1 MIANGVWL
9 LRSCALLVS
18 CVTLATPALLMA
30 QARAA
35 TKPAAKAA
43 TKKPAAAAPPAVR
56 IDVVGLRLVG
66 QPVGTGEYGDVTAF
80 GVSPG
85 IEVALG
91 VRVPEGYVIVE
102 SDEDESTVATFVDDQ
117 GTNLAT
123 EVSFAM
129 SPDFTQ
135 DRSAMVTSVRADTA
149 VSPEARQLTLTG
161 ALHVQTARGEQATR
175 VKAVTLAKGQTFK
188 VGAASYLIE
197 EVEAEDEWQSLL
209 LAMTRAELM
218 RIKALRVYD
227 AAGAPV
233 EADQSMRGYSM
244 DAGQLMY
251 RLPSTLKT
259 ATIEIVH
266 HENLATQQVPFSLTV
281 GLGSAR

>member
-1 MIANGVWL
+1 MISNGVWFS
-9 LRSCALLVS
+9 RGCALLVS

-30 QARAA
+30 QARPA
-35 TKPAAKAA
+35 TK
-43 TKKPAAAAPPAVR
+43 PPAVR

-80 GVSPG
+80 GASPG

-91 VRVPEGYVIVE
+91 VRVPEGYAIVE

-123 EVSFAM
+123 EASFAM

-135 DRSAMVTSVRADTA
+135 DRSAMVTSVRAESA
-149 VSPEARQLTLTG
+149 ASPEARQLTLTG
-161 ALHVQTARGEQATR
+161 TLHLQTARGEQATR

-197 EVEAEDEWQSLL
+197 EVEVEGEWQSVL

-251 RLPSTLKT
+251 RLPATLKT
-259 ATIEIVH
+259 ATIEIVR

-281 GLGSAR
+281 AVGSAR